1 MQQTELPE
9 SAGPGTRADDV
20 RVIGAKFWAAHDEA
34 EAHENIEVSLLPPTT
49 ALLRAFPVAGL
60 DESYLRHLDQ
70 RIVRHPRELVSH
82 VRRILLLRELERADS
97 LAGALLDLFI
107 VLGKRGRAL
116 RARLLRMIESRI
128 TPDEREFFRAHLDNG
143 VSPTESMPLL
153 PQSRLSRQVVGTTR
167 IVATANS
174 DDAFEVAKESLASG
188 QVDIA
193 LELLEGLLELDPGSP
208 EVCSALLDLYEQ
220 RDDRD
225 GFFRTYTRFL
235 GRELGEPQRWR
246 RLANTFQEAEDPA
259 GAERPTILPDLAWLK

>member
-1 MQQTELPE
+1 MQRTDTSEA
-9 SAGPGTRADDV
+9 AGPGLRADDV
-20 RVIGAKFWAAHDEA
+20 HVISAKFWATHDEP

-49 ALLRAFPVAGL
+49 ALVRAFPVAGL
-60 DESYLRHLDQ
+60 DASYLRHLDQ

-107 VLGKRGRAL
+107 VLGNRGRAL
-116 RARLLRMIESRI
+116 RSRLLHMIESRI
-128 TPDEREFFRAHLDNG
+128 TPEEREFFRAHLDDG
-143 VSPTESMPLL
+143 VSPTEAMPLL

-167 IVATANS
+167 IVATGNS
-174 DDAFEVAKESLASG
+174 KNAFEVAKAALASG
-188 QVDIA
+188 RTEDA
-193 LELLEGLLELDPGSP
+193 RELLEGLLELDPGSP

-235 GRELGEPQRWR
+235 GRQLGEPQRWR
-246 RLANTFQEAEDPA
+246 RLASVFQEAGDSA
-259 GAERPTILPDLAWLK
+259 GAARPTDLPDLAWLR